1 MNMLEMDSILATTP
15 VVILCG
21 GLGTRLQPVLAGVPK
36 GLAPVGDR
44 PFLEIQIE
52 LLREQ
57 GARHFVLCVG
67 HLAEQIQQT
76 FGDGR
81 RWGVRIDYSL
91 EGEQLLGTGGAL
103 KLAERFFQ
111 PRALVLN
118 GDTYLAINYELLLK
132 HHLKEKQRSHVP
144 ATLTLARADDAKR
157 FGTVLLD
164 DSGRFLTGFR
174 EKDATAAGV
183 GWLNAGAYVLER
195 TLLDGMRPN
204 EPASL
209 ERDVF
214 PGALRAG
221 GKVAALTCS
230 QPFYDIGTPGDWQRF
245 VAMFEQRRAA

>member
-1 MNMLEMDSILATTP
+1 MSMHEAEPNLETTS
-15 VVILCG
+15 VLILCG

-44 PFLEIQIE
+44 PFLEIQLE

-132 HHLKEKQRSHVP
+132 HHLKERQRSAAR
-144 ATLTLARADDAKR
+144 ATLTLARADDATR

-164 DSGRFLTGFR
+164 ESGRFLTGFR
-174 EKDATAAGV
+174 EKDASVSGA
-183 GWLNAGAYVLER
+183 GWLNAGAYVIER
-195 TLLDGMRPN
+195 ALLAGMRPN
-204 EPASL
+204 DPASL

-221 GKVAALTCS
+221 GKIAALTCS
-230 QPFYDIGTPGDWQRF
+230 EPFYDIGTPGDWQRF